1 MNIVSG
7 QVWLHVA
14 LIFLLVFLL
23 ESSDGVKDLVGGLT
37 DGDGSL
43 LPASVDASGEGVDL
57 TDCEPGQGGEHKVKQ
72 VLAHVDHDVV
82 ILEDTLL
89 DGLAERKSFII
100 IRDHTTM
107 I

>member
-43 LPASVDASGEGVDL
+43 LPTGVDASGEGVDL
-57 TDCEPGQGGEHKVKQ
+57 TDGEPGESGEDEVEQ
-72 VLAHVDHDVV
+72 VLADVDHDVLV
-82 ILEDTLL
+82 LEDSLL
-89 DGLAERKSFII
+89 DHLTK
-100 IRDHTTM
+100 TM
-107 I
+107 DQ

>member
-57 TDCEPGQGGEHKVKQ
+57 TDGEPGEGGEDEVEQ
-72 VLAHVDHDVV
+72 VLADVDHDVLV
-82 ILEDTLL
+82 LEDSLL
-89 DGLAERKSFII
+89 DHLTK
-100 IRDHTTM
+100 TM
-107 I
+107 VQ